1 MASTGRDPAAL
12 DTASPRSSPIGTVC
26 PLACVS
32 LPAAGTLRGLARWEV
47 GASAQRPRRTALP
60 RAQTAGPRKSAAID
74 LHIHSHASD
83 GEASADH
90 IAEVARQRHLRLIA
104 IADHDE
110 GRESMRLAA
119 SAPDIAVAAIEL
131 TCRGLGGY
139 ADLLGIG
146 LRDPTQLAAYWTF
159 GTINA
164 MRLQLWRQRLGEL
177 GWDLADFDRPG
188 ETRASW
194 VISGQVFASTESRQ
208 RAAALGM
215 QTEAQF
221 RSLMLSKGTA
231 GHIDGAILDLA
242 VPVEEGIAAILRAGG
257 VPVLAH
263 PGLGPLAFPGFD
275 EAIDELVESGLEGL
289 EVVHPAHD
297 AATERR
303 LSAAAET
310 RGLLVSVGSDTH
322 DGDERIGR
330 LASRADLDVARI
342 LASWI
347 DRLGR

>member
-1 MASTGRDPAAL
+1 MPRWHK
-12 DTASPRSSPIGTVC
+12 TATPH
-26 PLACVS
+26 
-32 LPAAGTLRGLARWEV
+32 V
-47 GASAQRPRRTALP
+47 G
-60 RAQTAGPRKSAAID
+60 AAID

-83 GEASADH
+83 GEASAGQIEH
-90 IAEVARQRHLRLIA
+90 VARERNMRLVA

-110 GRESMRLAA
+110 GRESMRLAE

-146 LRDPTQLAAYWTF
+146 LGDPSKLEAYWRF
-159 GTINA
+159 EKINA
-164 MRLQLWRQRLGEL
+164 LRLRLWRERLEEL
-177 GWDLADFDRPG
+177 GWDLADVDRPG

-194 VISGQVFASTESRQ
+194 VVSGQVFASAESRL
-208 RAAALGM
+208 RAADLGM
-215 QTEAQF
+215 STEAQF
-221 RSLMLSKGTA
+221 RSLMLSKGTP

-263 PGLGPLAFPGFD
+263 PGLGPLAYPGFD
-275 EAIDELVESGLEGL
+275 EAIDELVDAGLEGL

-297 AATERR
+297 AATEQR
-303 LSAAAET
+303 LVAAAET

-322 DGDERIGR
+322 DGDERIGL
-330 LASRADLDVARI
+330 LASRADLDLARI

-347 DRLGR
+347 DRLER

>member
-1 MASTGRDPAAL
+1 MARCAN
-12 DTASPRSSPIGTVC
+12 RS
-26 PLACVS
+26 
-32 LPAAGTLRGLARWEV
+32 
-47 GASAQRPRRTALP
+47 RRTALP
-60 RAQTAGPRKSAAID
+60 RAQTAAPHVGAAID

-90 IAEVARQRHLRLIA
+90 IADVARQRHMRLVA

-110 GRESMRLAA
+110 GRESMRLAE

-131 TCRGLGGY
+131 TCRGFGGY

-146 LRDPTQLAAYWTF
+146 LRDPSKLEAYWRF

-164 MRLQLWRQRLGEL
+164 LRLQLWRERLGEL
-177 GWDLADFDRPG
+177 GWDLADVDRPG

-194 VISGQVFASTESRQ
+194 IISGQVFASIESRQ

-215 QTEAQF
+215 ETEAQF

-231 GHIDGAILDLA
+231 GHIDGVILDLA
-242 VPVEEGIAAILRAGG
+242 VPVEEGVAAILSAGG

-263 PGLGPLAFPGFD
+263 PGLGPLAYPGFD
-275 EAIDELVESGLEGL
+275 AAIDELVEAGLEGL

-297 AATERR
+297 AATERQ
-303 LSAAAET
+303 LVAAAQT

-322 DGDERIGR
+322 DGDERIGL
-330 LASRADLDVARI
+330 LASRADLDLARI